1 MLAVFVFLRGNGP
14 AGNLIRVNNVGVW
27 SPFFPKTSR
36 SCGIPPFQVS
46 GGTRP
51 RRSAGVSRPVRP
63 FLRSDWPWAQ
73 VTSSRRRFFLGFA
86 PDVSAATNRN
96 RVQTCKYQNDEFCSR
111 CEASS
116 SRANA

>member
-73 VTSSRRRFFLGFA
+73 VT
-86 PDVSAATNRN
+86 
-96 RVQTCKYQNDEFCSR
+96 
-111 CEASS
+111 
-116 SRANA
+116 